1 MLGTEFKEMQTFE
14 SSVGKMQAFQGPREG
29 TLKDVGV
36 KLGNYDSLEKNFLK
50 GDCSK
55 KCVHW

>member
-50 GDCSK
+50 E
-55 KCVHW
+55 